1 MSLRKTMTAVLTVI
15 ATLALSFVGVSSA
28 RAAGVDPIVLHS
40 NQRITS
46 EMAENFN
53 AYKLM
58 DYNATDSVVST
69 PATTPPSLSHIATV
83 KINDNTETL
92 IASALNSAG
101 VTVTSN
107 NPWSPG
113 GSNSSAE
120 NDLLNLTTTSSI
132 ALDTVTTSL
141 GMYAQNGAFGSA
153 TSGVVVDSKDHD
165 VSLAVPSE
173 GLYLV
178 TDDNSYGKP
187 FLVSTTMEK
196 DNVTYHYLGKYQ
208 LGVTSPRTGSEYT
221 PSITYTNVAGLGGD
235 KSPLPY
241 VAVGDTAHFT
251 ITMRIPDKDSY
262 KSFVLIDQCDPTACS
277 KSHPE
282 MYPQGYTIDRN
293 SIKFYHR
300 ADGQSGNGTQFSLPT
315 CDSAGTSKCPMGVG
329 WGQNNNFGVSEDS
342 FRVQDSQILSNPDG
356 GTVSSSTPRN
366 PGSII
371 SKYSGQTLVITYDA
385 IVTKEQATNQIDSVV
400 WDLNNAGQAN
410 SPDSVRNGNTI
421 PANVKMTQVNIVKRR
436 NGEVI
441 ELGVSDSQFTL
452 EDITGGTSHGFMQR
466 SSSGWS
472 HLRAVATTR
481 TVAPRVRMRSS
492 EAAPTLT
499 TDGNGTINLYG
510 LGEGKYKLHLKKA
523 PDGYL
528 SGPDFTTDVIID
540 VSHNHSRVTSDPSS
554 SPSGRATWAYKGGDA
569 GIPSTRNSSG
579 TLIVGTPHTFKL
591 IILKSINQLPET
603 GGNGVIV
610 GIVLITV
617 LTLIGWCSITLV
629 RRFIL

>member
-28 RAAGVDPIVLHS
+28 HAAGVDPIVLHS
-40 NQRITS
+40 DQRVTS

-53 AYKLM
+53 AYKLI

-178 TDDNSYGKP
+178 TDDNNYGKP

-196 DNVTYHYLGKYQ
+196 DNAKYHYLGKYQ

-262 KSFVLIDQCDPTACS
+262 KSFVLIDQGDHISFPA
-277 KSHPE
+277 KDYPE

-300 ADGQSGNGTQFSLPT
+300 TDEQSGNGAEFSLPT
-315 CDSAGTSKCPMGVG
+315 CASAGNVTCPTGLV
-329 WGQNNNFGVSEDS
+329 WGHNSNFSVSENG
-342 FRVQDSQILSNPDG
+342 FRS
-356 GTVSSSTPRN
+356 
-366 PGSII
+366 
-371 SKYSGQTLVITYDA
+371 
-385 IVTKEQATNQIDSVV
+385 
-400 WDLNNAGQAN
+400 
-410 SPDSVRNGNTI
+410 
-421 PANVKMTQVNIVKRR
+421 
-436 NGEVI
+436 
-441 ELGVSDSQFTL
+441 
-452 EDITGGTSHGFMQR
+452 
-466 SSSGWS
+466 
-472 HLRAVATTR
+472 
-481 TVAPRVRMRSS
+481 
-492 EAAPTLT
+492 
-499 TDGNGTINLYG
+499 
-510 LGEGKYKLHLKKA
+510 
-523 PDGYL
+523 
-528 SGPDFTTDVIID
+528 
-540 VSHNHSRVTSDPSS
+540 
-554 SPSGRATWAYKGGDA
+554 
-569 GIPSTRNSSG
+569 
-579 TLIVGTPHTFKL
+579 
-591 IILKSINQLPET
+591 
-603 GGNGVIV
+603 
-610 GIVLITV
+610 
-617 LTLIGWCSITLV
+617 
-629 RRFIL
+629 